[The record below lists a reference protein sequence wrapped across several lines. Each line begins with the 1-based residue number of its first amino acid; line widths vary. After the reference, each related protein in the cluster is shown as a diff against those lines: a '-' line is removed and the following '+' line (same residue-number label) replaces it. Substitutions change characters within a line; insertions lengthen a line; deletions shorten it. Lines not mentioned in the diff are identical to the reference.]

1 MLFAVV
7 YHPPPDSPEMKKM
20 PKPYQ
25 LTRKQLVD
33 SLPMCKGL
41 PVTYEHGGIHE
52 AVQRLQKANQTPT
65 NFDVALAL
73 ETSSNAAHRTLG
85 FVTDAFEAHDG
96 GFWAILSIDFENKP
110 GLYHLMESGML
121 QSVSLTHMIEIGDD
135 NVDIK
140 PLEIALVGN
149 PARPG
154 CRIRFATKSALN
166 MELYKASLLEGT
178 THTIMSASSVV
189 AASATK
195 METDTP
201 ITNTP
206 KTCEEVLKQMSPES
220 RALVADRLAYLV
232 QCMDKQKAE
241 LVAAN
246 KALASKAYDQETDN
260 ALLKSQIAQLWAAM
274 DETAK
279 QNLAVPSV
287 DALSK
292 SLSSNNANEMRQN
305 MLKTIMCCN
314 LTMMQR
320 DMNAKAQTDKA
331 EAEERKK
338 VRIEPTPEKEAA
350 PAPEAV
356 PLVAASK
363 ANVVETS
370 NPIAECSK
378 EEALK
383 RALTEAFE
391 M

>member
-1 MLFAVV
+1 
-7 YHPPPDSPEMKKM
+7 MKKL
-20 PKPYQ
+20 PEAYQ
-25 LTRKQLVD
+25 LSQSQLID
-33 SLPMCKGL
+33 SLPKCRGL

-52 AVQRLQKANQTPT
+52 AVQRLNNANQTPN

-85 FVTDAFEAHDG
+85 HVKDVFEAADG
-96 GFWAILSIDFENKP
+96 GFWAIMSIDFENKP
-110 GLYHLMESGML
+110 GLYHLMQSGML
-121 QSVSLTHMIEIGDD
+121 QSVSLTHMMEAN
-135 NVDIK
+135 NVNIR
-140 PLEIALVGN
+140 PLELALVGN

-166 MELYKASLLEGT
+166 MDLYKASLIAGT
-178 THTIMSASSVV
+178 THTMASPAVI

-195 METDTP
+195 METDAPPAPT
-201 ITNTP
+201 
-206 KTCEEVLKQMSPES
+206 TCEEALNRMTPES

-241 LVAAN
+241 LVTAN

-287 DALSK
+287 EALSK

-314 LTMMQR
+314 QTMMQR
-320 DMNAKAQTDKA
+320 EMSARAKVNEA
-331 EAEERKK
+331 EVEERKK
-338 VRIEPTPEKEAA
+338 VRIEPAA
-350 PAPEAV
+350 PEPEPT
-356 PLVAASK
+356 PLVAAS
-363 ANVVETS
+363 ASQVVETPMQ
-370 NPIAECSK
+370 NAECSK